1 MLEVVY
7 FDLGTHYLQVVPMA
21 GLVPVYN
28 YKQVERLWGFG
39 SFDLIDMGADGDFM
53 AVPCLSKLEGGDR
66 HLAKLHWD
74 DKIPFHLKYERRFW
88 VGPMDQCINSLHSC
102 REVRHETEPWS
113 LDNALRQM
121 KTLSSNNPARSGS
134 STAPR
139 QLGSKTASAQTTSRT
154 DPAQQVSS
162 SDDEQHTPTTD
173 EDYEEADSLS
183 KWMQIVE

>member
-88 VGPMDQCINSLHSC
+88 VGPMDQY
-102 REVRHETEPWS
+102 
-113 LDNALRQM
+113 NALRQM